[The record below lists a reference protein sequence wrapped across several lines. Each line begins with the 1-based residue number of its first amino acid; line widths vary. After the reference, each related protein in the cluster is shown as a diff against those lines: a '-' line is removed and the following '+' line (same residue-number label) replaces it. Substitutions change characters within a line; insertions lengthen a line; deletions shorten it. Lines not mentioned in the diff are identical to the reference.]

1 MRTLCALGA
10 IHVMTSTLFDAVPM
24 QLPLGMADRTT
35 ARPNGT
41 AASGLGRDVDRLTH
55 WVVRHIVDRFSVALS
70 AAVIVWA
77 LILASYFGA

>member
-1 MRTLCALGA
+1 
-10 IHVMTSTLFDAVPM
+10 MTSTLFDAVPM

-35 ARPNGT
+35 ARPKGT
-41 AASGLGRDVDRLTH
+41 AASGLGHVDRLTH